1 MRIFI
6 LSTCLLSLSC
16 ASIGHASFFGDA
28 IKDLKGKFFSKE
40 KKEDEKNIDEQID
53 KEDQEINN
61 EEEQASHNDKS
72 VVPPDVTSA
81 PDIKASEQSPSNIA
95 STETAAVKPELT
107 AELKPVTKT
116 AEPLF
121 EKKAPEYEK
130 VIMVEKKSSSSIK
143 NNFNVSQGFADIVEK
158 ALPAVVNVATTQV
171 VGEKEEQADM
181 PPIPGFAGSPFED
194 LFKKFMEQQ
203 QSKPRKIHAV
213 GSGFIIHADDK
224 NFYVVTNYHVVQD
237 TKKIKLFMNDK
248 TEVDG
253 IFHSGDERTDIAIIK
268 VAKES
273 LPENKRDVSVLEWG
287 IEDDSRVGDW
297 VIAIGNS
304 FGFGSSVTVGI
315 LSHKGRDMISRV
327 ASGRLSDY
335 IDDYIQ
341 HSAQINFGNSG
352 GCLLNNQGKVIGIN
366 TAIISP
372 SGGNVGVGFAI
383 PARVAMKTV
392 KQLLENGRTKR
403 GWLGVKIQAFTEEM
417 AESIGQKNLANKP
430 VVVSV
435 TPEGPAEKAG
445 IEEKDIIIAFNGK
458 ALSEQVR
465 LSRLVGETEVGTT
478 VPITV
483 WRKNREVIL
492 NVHLGEY
499 EDAEQKGQLD
509 DNNNDK
515 KADKKEK
522 DKVLEIL
529 GITFSP
535 LTNQLKERLR
545 IQDKNLKGG
554 VVVLKVDPSRMMDIP
569 LMRGDVII
577 EVNQVPIETPQTFV
591 DIVEEAKK
599 SNHRNL
605 LLLITRNESEPHYL
619 TIRISDED
627 NEEMDKSDVVP
638 PKQSKVITEHPG
650 NRPKSVM

>member
-1 MRIFI
+1 MRIFTI
-6 LSTCLLSLSC
+6 LSCVFSLSFS
-16 ASIGHASFFGDA
+16 SIVHASFFGDA
-28 IKDLKGKFFSKE
+28 LKDLKGRFFTKE
-40 KKEDEKNIDEQID
+40 KNDDQKNIDEQID
-53 KEDQEINN
+53 KEDQEIIN
-61 EEEQASHNDKS
+61 EEEQASRLDKNS
-72 VVPPDVTSA
+72 FA
-81 PDIKASEQSPSNIA
+81 PDAVPISQEK
-95 STETAAVKPELT
+95 TEPAATGES
-107 AELKPVTKT
+107 KT
-116 AEPLF
+116 ALKANEPSA
-121 EKKAPEYEK
+121 EKKAPEHEK
-130 VIMVEKKSSSSIK
+130 VIMEEKKSSPLNK

-171 VGEKEEQADM
+171 VGEREEQQDM
-181 PPIPGFAGSPFED
+181 PPIPGFSGSPFED
-194 LFKKFMEQQ
+194 LFKKFVEQQ

-253 IFHSGDERTDIAIIK
+253 ILHSGDERTDIAVIK
-268 VAKES
+268 ASKES

-287 IEDDSRVGDW
+287 VEDDSRVGDW

-352 GCLLNNQGKVIGIN
+352 GCLLNRDGKVIGIN

-383 PARVAMKTV
+383 PAHVAKKTV

-458 ALSEQVR
+458 ALDEQTR
-465 LSRLVGETEVGTT
+465 LSRLVGETEVGKT

-492 NVHLGEY
+492 DVLLGEY

-509 DNNNDK
+509 DNNMGK
-515 KADKKEK
+515 KTDKKEK
-522 DKVLEIL
+522 DKVQEIL

-554 VVVLKVDPSRMMDIP
+554 IVVLKVDPSRMMDIP

-577 EVNQVPIETPQTFV
+577 EANQVSIETPQTFV
-591 DIVEEAKK
+591 DVVEDAKK
-599 SNHRNL
+599 YNHKNL

-619 TIRISDED
+619 TIKISDDEND
-627 NEEMDKSDVVP
+627 EIDKNEVGT

-650 NRPKSVM
+650 NKPKSVM

>member
-6 LSTCLLSLSC
+6 LLTCFLSLINVSNVQ
-16 ASIGHASFFGDA
+16 ASFFGDT
-28 IKDLKGKFFSKE
+28 IKSLKGKIFNSEKNDNE
-40 KKEDEKNIDEQID
+40 KKIDEQID
-53 KEDQEINN
+53 KEDQDILN
-61 EEEQASHNDKS
+61 EEQQA
-72 VVPPDVTSA
+72 A
-81 PDIKASEQSPSNIA
+81 QENIA
-95 STETAAVKPELT
+95 PANPPVPDTQKSESTTDTNNPIEVALEKSDQAPVIE
-107 AELKPVTKT
+107 AKPVEKT
-116 AEPLF
+116 AETSL

-130 VIMVEKKSSSSIK
+130 VIMVEKKSSPSEK

-171 VGEKEEQADM
+171 IGERDDQPDM

-194 LFKKFMEQQ
+194 LFKRFIEQQ

-253 IFHSGDERTDIAIIK
+253 LLHSGDERTDIAIIK
-268 VAKES
+268 VLKEN

-287 IEDDSRVGDW
+287 MEDDSRVGDW

-352 GCLLNNQGKVIGIN
+352 GCLLNKEGKVIGIN

-383 PARVAMKTV
+383 PAHVAKKTI

-430 VVVSV
+430 VVVNV

-458 ALSEQVR
+458 TLSEKVR
-465 LSRLVGETEVGTT
+465 LSRLVGETEVGKI
-478 VPITV
+478 VPVTV
-483 WRKNREVIL
+483 WRKDREVIL
-492 NVHLGEY
+492 NVLLGEY

-509 DNNNDK
+509 DNNIDK
-515 KADKKEK
+515 KTDKKEK
-522 DKVLEIL
+522 DKVQEVL
-529 GITFSP
+529 GITFSS

-554 VVVLKVDPSRMMDIP
+554 VVVLKVDPSRMGDIP

-577 EVNQVPIETPQTFV
+577 EVNQIAIETPQIFI
-591 DIVEEAKK
+591 DIVDQAKK
-599 SNHRNL
+599 CNHKHL
-605 LLLITRNESEPHYL
+605 LLLIARNESEPHYV
-619 TIRISDED
+619 TIRLSDED
-627 NEEMDKSDVVP
+627 SDEMEKNDPVL

-650 NRPKSVM
+650 NKPKSVM

>member
-1 MRIFI
+1 MRIVII
-6 LSTCLLSLSC
+6 LSCLF
-16 ASIGHASFFGDA
+16 SISFSSAAHPSFFGDTLEK
-28 IKDLKGKFFSKE
+28 IKARFFTKE
-40 KKEDEKNIDEQID
+40 KNDNEKNIDDQID
-53 KEDQEINN
+53 KEDQEIMN
-61 EEEQASHNDKS
+61 EEEQASRAEKIS
-72 VVPPDVTSA
+72 P
-81 PDIKASEQSPSNIA
+81 ASEEKQGPVPTVES
-95 STETAAVKPELT
+95 
-107 AELKPVTKT
+107 KPVLKENQ
-116 AEPLF
+116 ASA
-121 EKKAPEYEK
+121 EKKAPEHEK
-130 VIMVEKKSSSSIK
+130 VIMVEKKSSQLNKTS
-143 NNFNVSQGFADIVEK
+143 FNVSQGFADIVEK

-171 VGEKEEQADM
+171 VGEREEQQDM
-181 PPIPGFAGSPFED
+181 PPIPGFSGSPFED
-194 LFKKFMEQQ
+194 LFKKFVEQQ

-253 IFHSGDERTDIAIIK
+253 ILHSGDERTDIAVIK
-268 VAKES
+268 VSKES

-287 IEDDSRVGDW
+287 VEDDSRVGDW

-304 FGFGSSVTVGI
+304 FGFGSSVTVGV

-352 GCLLNNQGKVIGIN
+352 GCLLNTDGKVIGIN

-383 PARVAMKTV
+383 PAHVAKKTV

-458 ALSEQVR
+458 ALDEQTR
-465 LSRLVGETEVGTT
+465 LSRLVGETEVGKT

-492 NVHLGEY
+492 SVLLGEY

-509 DNNNDK
+509 DNNMGK
-515 KADKKEK
+515 KTDKKEK
-522 DKVLEIL
+522 DKVQEIL

-554 VVVLKVDPSRMMDIP
+554 IVVLKVDPSRMMDIP

-577 EVNQVPIETPQTFV
+577 EANQVCIENPQMFV
-591 DIVEEAKK
+591 DVVEDAKK
-599 SNHRNL
+599 YNHKNL

-619 TIRISDED
+619 TIKISDDEND
-627 NEEMDKSDVVP
+627 EMDKSEVST
-638 PKQSKVITEHPG
+638 PKQPKVITEHPG
-650 NRPKSVM
+650 NKPKSVM